1 MHAEGFAPIATPTA
15 RVLILGS
22 MPGQESLRQAQYYA
36 HPRNA
41 FWPIMEALFGIPATL
56 PYAQRTVQLAQC
68 GVAVWDVCAAAY
80 RPGSLD
86 TDIRSDSVVSNDF
99 SEFFQLHPQIQRVC
113 FNGAKA
119 AQLYRK
125 HVKCDL
131 PLEYCALPS
140 TSPTHA
146 SLSFDQKLALWA
158 TINRDSTHVPFSPAH
173 PESSPPPPHPH
184 CVA

>member
-1 MHAEGFAPIATPTA
+1 MHAEGFSPISTPAA

-68 GVAVWDVCAAAY
+68 GLAVWDVCAAAY
-80 RPGSLD
+80 RTGSLD
-86 TDIRSDSVVSNDF
+86 TAIRPDSVVANDF
-99 SEFFQLHPQIQRVC
+99 SAFFQSHPQIQRVC

-140 TSPTHA
+140 TSPAHA
-146 SLSFDQKLALWA
+146 SLSFEVKLCRW
-158 TINRDSTHVPFSPAH
+158 
-173 PESSPPPPHPH
+173 SSIREGLANWPNSHH
-184 CVA
+184 EA